1 MTSDKNSRGFLDGP
15 RFKLI
20 NWYPPLLGAGIHVL
34 HRESDAYTIK
44 VKMPLTKL
52 NFNAVGTHF
61 GGSLYAMC
69 DPWFML
75 ILMQHL
81 GRDYIVWD
89 KAASIQFVKPGKG
102 TVYATFHI
110 PPDAIATIKAQADAG
125 EKLEPVFNVDVVD
138 SAGEVIAR
146 VEKRLYV
153 RRKK

>member
-1 MTSDKNSRGFLDGP
+1 MSNHGILTSA
-15 RFKLI
+15 RFKWV
-20 NWYPPLLGAGIHVL
+20 NWYPPLLGAGIRVL
-34 HRESDAYTIK
+34 HHAGDAYTIK
-44 VKMPLTKL
+44 VKMPLTRFNL
-52 NFNAVGTHF
+52 NAVGTHF

-89 KAASIQFVKPGKG
+89 KAAVIQFVTPGKG

-110 PPDAIATIKAQADAG
+110 PPETIAAIKAQADAG
-125 EKLEPVFNVDVVD
+125 EKLEPVFNVNVVD
-138 SAGEVIAR
+138 GTGEVVAT

-153 RRKK
+153 RKK